1 MTVSLN
7 ANKGN
12 RFLGG
17 ADFSVFLFEV
27 KEFLLAS
34 DETRKKKVEKV
45 PWRRRFDVRVV
56 TTSHK
61 RRMKSSAVKSLW
73 AWFVNSPFQSRLL
86 YTTCVCVFVCTAHTS
101 LYPGLASYSS

>member
-34 DETRKKKVEKV
+34 DETKKKKVEKCRGV
-45 PWRRRFDVRVV
+45 
-56 TTSHK
+56 
-61 RRMKSSAVKSLW
+61 AVLM
-73 AWFVNSPFQSRLL
+73 FVW
-86 YTTCVCVFVCTAHTS
+86 
-101 LYPGLASYSS
+101 